1 MYYKKMKNLQI
12 INSETLE
19 RITQKRTGEKKLH
32 EVVQY
37 LTSSNN
43 LLERITDPQIEFVL
57 FGIKEDIGVL
67 ANHGQ
72 PGARDTWES
81 VIKSLL
87 NIQSNEYTNASSILI
102 LGHLDF
108 KDLYGTP
115 SLTSSEKSLKTYRK
129 HVELIDQNVN
139 QLVYSI
145 VKAGKTPIVVGGG
158 HNNAYGI
165 IKGCALGLKTKVNAV
180 NFDAHTDLRTLEGR
194 HSGNGFSYAIEEGF
208 LDRYFIFGLHENYIT
223 KKILKY
229 ISTSKSKIKFIS
241 FEDLI
246 VRKET
251 SLRRA
256 SKNALK
262 FVSKS
267 NFGIEIDCDAIEN
280 IPSSA
285 QTPSG
290 FSVNQT
296 RQFVHYFGKHEKAFY
311 LHICE
316 AATVKDERLNEQTG
330 KLISYLITDFISA
343 KKS

>member
-1 MYYKKMKNLQI
+1 MYYKKMKNLQFI
-12 INSETLE
+12 SSETLK
-19 RITQKRTGEKKLH
+19 RVTKKRTGEKKLH

-37 LTSSNN
+37 LTDSNDF
-43 LLERITDPQIEFVL
+43 LERIADPKIEFVI

-72 PGARDTWES
+72 PGARDTWDS
-81 VIKSLL
+81 VIKPLL
-87 NIQSNEYTNASSILI
+87 NIQSNEHTNASTILI

-108 KDLYGTP
+108 TDLYETY

-139 QLVYSI
+139 QLVCSI
-145 VKAGKTPIVVGGG
+145 VKAGKIPIVIGGG

-165 IKGCALGLKTKVNAV
+165 IKGFALGLKTKVNAV

-208 LDRYFIFGLHENYIT
+208 LDRYFIFGLHENYIS

-229 ISTSKSKIKFIS
+229 ISGSKSKIKFIS

-246 VRKET
+246 VRKKT
-251 SLRRA
+251 SVKKA

-262 FVSKS
+262 FISKS

-296 RQFVHYFGKHEKAFY
+296 RQFIHYFGKHKKASY

-316 AATVKDERLNEQTG
+316 AATLKDEQLNEQTG
-330 KLISYLITDFISA
+330 KLISYLITDFIRA
-343 KKS
+343 KKT